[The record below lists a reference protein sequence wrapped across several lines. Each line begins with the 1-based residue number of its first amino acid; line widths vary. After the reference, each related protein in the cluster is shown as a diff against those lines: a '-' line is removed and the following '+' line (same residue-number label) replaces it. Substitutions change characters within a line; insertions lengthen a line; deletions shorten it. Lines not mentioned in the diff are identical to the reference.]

1 MPLGGIFFYAKK
13 EGLEMNIAIGTTNKA
28 KTEAVEVIAKKYFD
42 KPIFTY
48 IKASSQVSDQPR
60 THEETRMGAI
70 NRSKN
75 ALNETG
81 AQLSFGLEGGVTEID
96 GVMYVCNWGAL
107 TVSNNTTYTAAGAQI
122 ILPEE
127 IAQEI
132 RAGKELGPVMEQ
144 YTQRLDIR
152 QGAGAV
158 GIFTQGLVSRQAMF
172 EHIVSLLIGQYLFA
186 LAHE

>member
-1 MPLGGIFFYAKK
+1 
-13 EGLEMNIAIGTTNKA
+13 MNIAIGTTNKA

-42 KPIFTY
+42 KPNFTY
-48 IKASSQVSDQPR
+48 VKAASQVSEQPM
-60 THEETRMGAI
+60 THDETRLGAI
-70 NRSKN
+70 NRSQN
-75 ALNETG
+75 AIKETG

-107 TVSNNTTYTAAGAQI
+107 TISDGTTYTAAGAQI

-132 RAGKELGPVMEQ
+132 RAGKELGPVMEH
-144 YTQRLDIR
+144 YTQRRDIR

-158 GIFTQGLVSRQAMF
+158 GVFTQGLVSRQMMF
-172 EHIVSLLIGQYLFA
+172 EHIVSLLLGQYLFT

>member
-1 MPLGGIFFYAKK
+1 
-13 EGLEMNIAIGTTNKA
+13 MNIAIGTTNKA
-28 KTEAVEVIAKKYFD
+28 KTEAVEVIVRKYFD
-42 KPIFTY
+42 EPNFTY
-48 IKASSQVSDQPR
+48 VKATSQVSEQPM
-60 THEETRMGAI
+60 THEETLKGAI

-75 ALNETG
+75 AMNETG
-81 AQLSFGLEGGVTEID
+81 AQLSFGLEGGVTEMD

-107 TVSNNTTYTAAGAQI
+107 TVSNGTTFTAAGAQI

-144 YTQRLDIR
+144 YTQLRDIR

-158 GIFTQGLVSRQAMF
+158 GIFTQGLVSRQMMF
-172 EHIVSLLIGQYLFA
+172 EHIVSLLVGQYLFT